1 MAGYYDRLEDQLA
14 RATTRGAPRR
24 RLAALPKRPHPRWE
38 WLAAAAAVAVC
49 VAVSLA
55 LILGARSA
63 NHNRQ
68 ATVHHHAHHQLPEIH
83 NYAPGPVPPLG
94 GQMVCDVTLK
104 PPRGAGSATATITV
118 HTGRGASE
126 VYSLKARSLKPAP
139 AGKSYEVWTIPETQ
153 LAFGGYQLQNGA
165 RPSLLGVIKPPVT
178 ADGVIAASG
187 TFPPGFNGGAY
198 RFLITV
204 QRPGAK
210 SPGRVV
216 LRGDIPL

>member
-1 MAGYYDRLEDQLA
+1 MAGYYERLEDQLA
-14 RATTRGAPRR
+14 RATSQGVPRR
-24 RLAALPKRPHPRWE
+24 RLASLPAWPRPRWE
-38 WLAAAAAVAVC
+38 WLAAAAAVGVC

-55 LILGARSA
+55 LILGARSSD
-63 NHNRQ
+63 HNRQ
-68 ATVHHHAHHQLPEIH
+68 ATVHHHAHQLPEIH

-104 PPRGAGSATATITV
+104 PPHGGGSATATITV
-118 HTGRGASE
+118 HTGTGASD
-126 VYSLKARSLKPAP
+126 VYSLKARSLRPAP

-153 LAFGGYQLQNGA
+153 LAFGGYQLQSGA

-187 TFPPGFNGGAY
+187 TFPPSFDGGTY
-198 RFLITV
+198 RFLVTV

-216 LRGDIPL
+216 LKGDLPL